1 MRAVAML
8 DHKLHLRELPVPVP
22 GPGEVLVKTLACGI
36 CGSDLHALRHTEKL
50 VESARRAGGAFV
62 MDTKRDVV
70 MGHEFCAEIADY
82 GPGTPKRFAPGTRVC
97 AMPILVQATGVSTV
111 GYSNDA
117 PGGYGEYMRLME
129 PLLLPV
135 PASLSTDHAAL
146 TEPMAVGLHAVKKAK
161 LERDDVP
168 LVIGCGPVGLA
179 VIAALRLEAARS
191 PWRWAPTPSST
202 PRRAHPTRHG
212 AAWPRGVTRRRR
224 RPCRRGCPAPRSAPL

>member
-161 LERDDVP
+161 LERD
-168 LVIGCGPVGLA
+168 
-179 VIAALRLEAARS
+179 
-191 PWRWAPTPSST
+191 
-202 PRRAHPTRHG
+202 RRAAHG
-212 AAWPRGVTRRRR
+212 GRPPDRRRRLLAAPPRARPGDGRRRRR
-224 RPCRRGCPAPRSAPL
+224 RPREELTLRDMERHGRVE